1 MTLLAYEP
9 FQDRLTPGD
18 TREVRFQPNDVASL
32 AIDVQSLGAL
42 FRIFEEPPP
51 FERDGDDAVLTVR
64 GPLTHHAGWFDSYDS
79 IRSRFDAAIASDA
92 KRVVMR
98 LDSPGGYVSGCFET
112 ARYIESKVKA
122 SGKKL
127 VARIEGQAT
136 SAAYALACAA
146 DEIVATPTSI
156 VGSIGVIRLVTDMT
170 RAAEGVGMRFHVLTS
185 GARKADGHP
194 LKEPTESGLQ
204 TMQAEVDELA
214 GVFFAWVAERRPSMT
229 LASIRGLEAGIRIGE
244 SSRRDGLVDRIEN
257 GSMPLDVSGAVTGD
271 AVASPKEKS
280 TMDKAI
286 MQALGCAE
294 DATEAAVL
302 ASATKI
308 VGERDALLAALGV
321 ENVDQAKGAVE
332 AYKADKAALAASN
345 AKLAEINA
353 AIAHREHEELIAQAS
368 KLFSPAKME
377 TLKNESTEFL
387 RKFVSMATPDIRP
400 ESMGAT
406 EPKVGAVLTASQK
419 KAAKSAGLTE
429 EEFAAELRN
438 SDGGAQ

>member
-146 DEIVATPTSI
+146 DEIVATPTPPTVRPIS
-156 VGSIGVIRLVTDMT
+156 LVTEFT
-170 RAAEGVGMRFHVLTS
+170 VPPVWVNEPLPALPTTKRFELFHVPALIVTLPVEPELR
-185 GARKADGHP
+185 AMFPIVLVRLPP
-194 LKEPTESGLQ
+194 LSTRLPC
-204 TMQAEVDELA
+204 
-214 GVFFAWVAERRPSMT
+214 
-229 LASIRGLEAGIRIGE
+229 
-244 SSRRDGLVDRIEN
+244 
-257 GSMPLDVSGAVTGD
+257 PLLPIHV
-271 AVASPKEKS
+271 
-280 TMDKAI
+280 
-286 MQALGCAE
+286 
-294 DATEAAVL
+294 
-302 ASATKI
+302 
-308 VGERDALLAALGV
+308 
-321 ENVDQAKGAVE
+321 
-332 AYKADKAALAASN
+332 
-345 AKLAEINA
+345 
-353 AIAHREHEELIAQAS
+353 
-368 KLFSPAKME
+368 SPA
-377 TLKNESTEFL
+377 FDHVPPL
-387 RKFVSMATPDIRP
+387 RVPD
-400 ESMGAT
+400 
-406 EPKVGAVLTASQK
+406 PKAPA
-419 KAAKSAGLTE
+419 
-429 EEFAAELRN
+429 
-438 SDGGAQ
+438 